1 MLSQLIILAVLIFL
15 NAFFA
20 ASEIAFISLNDTKIE
35 KQAKD
40 GNKKAKQIEKMLKT
54 PSKFLATIQIGI
66 TLAGFLSS
74 AFASDTFAEKLAPIL
89 FQCMPFLSLGV
100 WKSISIIIITIILSF
115 FTLVFGEL
123 VPKRLA
129 MKNYEKIAF
138 GTIGIIRAISIITSP
153 FVKFLTLVTN
163 SISKLFGVGEN
174 EEESV
179 TEEEIKMM
187 VDQGEEK
194 GTIKEEEK
202 ELINNVFEFNDIT
215 ASEIM
220 KHRKD
225 IFAVDINISN
235 DELMEELSKEE
246 YRYSRIPVYDETI
259 DEIKGILYIK
269 DVLKNIGKKNF
280 KVKNV
285 VKDAYFVSQTRLINE
300 VFKELQKNKM
310 QIAIIIDEYGG
321 TAGLITMEDILE
333 ELVGDIYDEYDKEEK
348 EFEKIDENTYII
360 VGSMPI
366 YDVNKLLNANIP
378 EGDYDTLSGF
388 LQEKLGRIPEE
399 EENPIIETK
408 EVTYKIEKY
417 EEEINFRLSGHYL
430 PSSCADPAR
439 ADTGGKAQPDHMGK
453 EEQKCSKYVSGA
465 SGKGSVRGN

>member
-89 FQCMPFLSLGV
+89 FQCMPFFSLGV

-259 DEIKGILYIK
+259 DEVKGILYIK

-417 EEEINFRLSGHYL
+417 EDKRILKVKACKNNEKQIEE
-430 PSSCADPAR
+430 
-439 ADTGGKAQPDHMGK
+439 
-453 EEQKCSKYVSGA
+453 
-465 SGKGSVRGN
+465 